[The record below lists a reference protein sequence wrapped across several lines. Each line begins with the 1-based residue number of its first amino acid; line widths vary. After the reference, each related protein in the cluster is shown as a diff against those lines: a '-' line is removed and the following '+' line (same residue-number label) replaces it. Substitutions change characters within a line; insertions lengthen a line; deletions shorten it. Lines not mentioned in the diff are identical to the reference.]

1 MAEGNGESLVR
12 VDDFDG
18 ELDEEWQEAKGG
30 KVFDKNGDEV
40 GTVEDL
46 YVWEGAEAVHL
57 IKAEVE
63 GRHVLIPTDAVTNTT
78 EEGIEVEQV
87 KEVILESPEHDSDDV
102 PDPETTRAAYDHYG
116 YVDQLSLGTE

>member
-1 MAEGNGESLVR
+1 MAEGNGEVLVR
-12 VDDFDG
+12 FDDFSG
-18 ELDEEWQEAKGG
+18 ELEEEWQEAKGG

-46 YVWEGAEAVHL
+46 YVWEEAEAVHV
-57 IKAEVE
+57 IKAEVD
-63 GRHVLIPTDAVTNTT
+63 GQHVLIPSDAVTSTT

-102 PDPETTRAAYDHYG
+102 PDADTVRAAYDHYG
-116 YVDQLSLGTE
+116 YTDQLSLGTE

>member
-1 MAEGNGESLVR
+1 MAEGNGEGLVR
-12 VDDFDG
+12 FDDFDG
-18 ELDEEWQEAKGG
+18 ELDEEWREAKGG

-46 YVWEGAEAVHL
+46 YVWEEAEAVHV
-57 IKAEVE
+57 IKAEVD
-63 GRHVLIPTDAVTNTT
+63 GQHVLIPSDAVTSTT

-102 PDPETTRAAYDHYG
+102 PDADTVRAAYDHYG
-116 YVDQLSLGTE
+116 YTDQLSLGTE

>member
-57 IKAEVE
+57 IKAEVD
-63 GRHVLIPTDAVTNTT
+63 GHHVLIPTDAVTSTT